1 MLLALCVNRNHGKLV
16 VEQAIVQALNELEES
31 GDIVVATTM
40 RSQVAS
46 KINRAVQAVSP
57 NLLTQEEF
65 SAIKNAVNVTW
76 SGFPLDDWGFQ
87 THIGLTREQLKDTLD
102 KMGKA
107 E

>member
-1 MLLALCVNRNHGKLV
+1 M
-16 VEQAIVQALNELEES
+16 
-31 GDIVVATTM
+31 
-40 RSQVAS
+40 
-46 KINRAVQAVSP
+46 QAVSP

-76 SGFPLDDWGFQ
+76 SGSHLDGWDFQ

-102 KMGKA
+102 KTGKL